1 MTFDEIFQNY
11 IAQGFTKPAADM
23 SGIETLV
30 PPVSG
35 VTPIIPI
42 QQKGDGRGGVGAFG
56 NLDPSTRQTI
66 TVDTYSD
73 VLGPPGAFEFSPTEI
88 EAYRNINSGL
98 LQDYRGY
105 NVQPMFSNTGA
116 TFGLAGLAMKM
127 MGMQPKTVGGFV
139 PGSYRG
145 YFDTPASFFRSVP
158 NFIGN
163 ALGLNRAA
171 EQAAQQDALEKA
183 AAAKRN
189 IQQYTGGDGGGDNR
203 PSPSPARTSQ
213 GVTSAQH
220 SAFRN

>member
-1 MTFDEIFQNY
+1 MTFDEIFQQHA
-11 IAQGFTKPAADM
+11 AQGFTKPTANVG
-23 SGIETLV
+23 GIESLMPTTETV
-30 PPVSG
+30 A
-35 VTPIIPI
+35 PIIPI

-56 NLDPSTRQTI
+56 NLDPSTKQTI

-127 MGMQPKTVGGFV
+127 MGLTPKTVGGFV
-139 PGSYRG
+139 PNSYRG
-145 YFDTPASFFRSVP
+145 YFDTPRD
-158 NFIGN
+158 FINKITGETK
-163 ALGLNRAA
+163 RA
-171 EQAAQQDALEKA
+171 EQQKTLEEA

-189 IQQYTGGDGGGDNR
+189 IQQYTGSGGGGGDNR
-203 PSPSPARTSQ
+203 PSSSPARTSQ